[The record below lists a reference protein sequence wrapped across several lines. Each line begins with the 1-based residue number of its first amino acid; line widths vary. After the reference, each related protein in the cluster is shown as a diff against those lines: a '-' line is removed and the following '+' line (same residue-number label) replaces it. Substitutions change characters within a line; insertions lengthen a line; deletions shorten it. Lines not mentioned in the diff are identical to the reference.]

1 VDVWSTPIVMK
12 KGRLAVELTVLTKP
26 EDESSLVELLF
37 TESTTFGVRRALV
50 ERHVL
55 QRDFVAVSVEGHTVP
70 VKVGRRGGRVVTVSP
85 EYEAA
90 VKVATAT
97 GRPLKEIMTEAVAAA
112 GRVLAP

>member
-12 KGRLAVELTVLTKP
+12 KGRLAVELTVLAKP
-26 EDESSLVELLF
+26 DDESSLVELLF
-37 TESTTFGVRRALV
+37 SESTTFGVRRARV

-55 QRDFVAVSVEGHTVP
+55 QRNFVSVNLGGHTIP

-90 VKVATAT
+90 AKVATAT
-97 GRPLKEIMTEAVAAA
+97 GRPLKEIMAEAVAAA
-112 GRVLAP
+112 GRL